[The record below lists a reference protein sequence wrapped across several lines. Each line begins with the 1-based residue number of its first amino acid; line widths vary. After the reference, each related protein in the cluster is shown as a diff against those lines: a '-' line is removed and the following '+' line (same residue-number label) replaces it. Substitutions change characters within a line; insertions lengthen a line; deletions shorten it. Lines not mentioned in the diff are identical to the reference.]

1 MGRERDKSP
10 GPDHRVE
17 RKQQEIDGGDLA
29 PLMGRRVV
37 KCRSQMAEHGWSS
50 HNLPSARARTKRLKS
65 SFRSSTGAPRPVF
78 VASTRTMAGLLA
90 RGSSLRPAFPAQR
103 LRQWLNRTKLPAD
116 SCGGSCGFG

>member
-29 PLMGRRVV
+29 PLMGRSIV
-37 KCRSQMAEHGWSS
+37 KCRSQMAEHEWSS

-65 SFRSSTGAPRPVF
+65 SFGSSTGTPRPVF

-90 RGSSLRPAFPAQR
+90 RGSSLRPAFPAPM
-103 LRQWLNRTKLPAD
+103 LRPWRNRTKLTPHT
-116 SCGGSCGFG
+116 C